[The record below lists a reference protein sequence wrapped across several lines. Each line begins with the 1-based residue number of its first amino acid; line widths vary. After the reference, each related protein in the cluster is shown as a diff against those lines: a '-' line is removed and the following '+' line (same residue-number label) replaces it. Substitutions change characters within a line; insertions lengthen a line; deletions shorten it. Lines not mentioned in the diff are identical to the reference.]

1 MSSCCSSK
9 NSTCQTQSPRTET
22 RKTRASLK
30 RHDWMVQGMDCPSC
44 AAKVENAL
52 KGMSGVYSSRV
63 AFATERLI
71 VEIDPAICSVTTIKD
86 KVSSLGFTLRSSQE
100 AEQDTKPFWQT
111 HWHLISLTVLMIFA
125 GITLQIQPSVGQI
138 VFSVATLF
146 GLIPFVKKSIELV
159 KNGTWFGIETLM
171 SVAAIGALLLG
182 ETVEAAMVLLLFS
195 FGELLEGY
203 AAGRARQGVKQL
215 MALTPD
221 TALLV
226 SNGVRQEVMAST
238 LQPGDIIEVRSGDR
252 LPIDGELLTDNVSFD
267 ESALTGESVPVVR
280 HLGEKVM
287 AGCMAADKVAQVK
300 VTSEPGD
307 NAIDRILRLIEEAEE
322 RRAPIERF
330 IDSFSRVYTPIMFGL
345 ALLVMVTPPL
355 LFGGEWIEWIYK
367 GLTLLLI
374 ACPCALVISTPAAV
388 TSALAAATR
397 AGVLIK
403 GGAALEQLGRISQIA
418 FDKTG
423 TLTQGKPEV
432 THVIA
437 AEGSAADVL
446 SLAASVEQGSSH
458 PLAQAI
464 LAQAETR
471 NCPALVADNIHVYSG
486 IGVAGEINGLK
497 VEVISPKAAKEKAA
511 HLLPSIQELEDQGN
525 TVVVVLKENIPQ
537 GIIALGD
544 TLRHD
549 AEATVAALGQQ
560 QITSIMLTG
569 DNKRAASTIASK
581 VGADFRAELLP
592 ADKVSAIETLKQK
605 GEIAMVGDGINDA
618 PAFKAAGVG
627 IAMGQGTDVALE
639 TADAVLT
646 HERLSTIPG
655 VIRLARATRANIR
668 QNITLA
674 LGLKVVFLITTMF
687 GFTGLWAAV
696 LADSGGTALVTLNA
710 LRLLGKK
717 PDA

>member
-1 MSSCCSSK
+1 
-9 NSTCQTQSPRTET
+9 
-22 RKTRASLK
+22 
-30 RHDWMVQGMDCPSC
+30 MDCPSC
-44 AAKVENAL
+44 AAKIENAL
-52 KGMSGVYSSRV
+52 KGMTGVYSSRIT
-63 AFATERLI
+63 FATERLI
-71 VEIDPAICSVTTIKD
+71 VELDPEECSVSTITD
-86 KVSSLGFTLRSSQE
+86 KISSLGFTLRSSQN
-100 AEQDTKPFWQT
+100 AEKDTQPLWKL
-111 HWHLISLTVLMIFA
+111 HWHLISLTALMVIA
-125 GITLQIQPSVGQI
+125 GITLQLQPAAGQ
-138 VFSVATLF
+138 VMFSVATIF
-146 GLIPFVKKSIELV
+146 GLIPFVRKSIELV

-226 SNGVRQEVMAST
+226 SNGSRQEVMAST

-252 LPIDGELLTDNVSFD
+252 LPVDGELLTDNVSLD
-267 ESALTGESVPVVR
+267 ESALTGESIPVVR
-280 HLGEKVM
+280 NVGEKVM

-403 GGAALEQLGRISQIA
+403 GGAALEQLGRISQVA

-423 TLTQGKPEV
+423 TLTRGKPEV
-432 THVIA
+432 TRVIA
-437 AEGSAADVL
+437 AEGTETDVM

-464 LAQAETR
+464 LARAETR
-471 NCPALVADNIHVYSG
+471 NCPTLVANNIHVYSG
-486 IGVAGEINGLK
+486 IGVAGEVGGQK
-497 VEVISPKAAKEKAA
+497 VEVISPKAAKDKTEN
-511 HLLPSIQELEDQGN
+511 LLPAIQQLEGQGN
-525 TVVVVLKENIPQ
+525 TVVVVLKDSILQ

-544 TLRHD
+544 TLRQD
-549 AEATVAALGQQ
+549 AEATVTALRQQ
-560 QITSIMLTG
+560 HINSIMLTG
-569 DNKRAASTIASK
+569 DNERAAGAIAGR

-592 ADKVSAIETLKQK
+592 ADKVSAIEALKQK
-605 GEIAMVGDGINDA
+605 GDIAMVGDGINDA

-655 VIRLARATRANIR
+655 VIQLARATRANIR

-674 LGLKVVFLITTMF
+674 LGLKVIFLITTML

-696 LADSGGTALVTLNA
+696 LADTGGTALVTLNA